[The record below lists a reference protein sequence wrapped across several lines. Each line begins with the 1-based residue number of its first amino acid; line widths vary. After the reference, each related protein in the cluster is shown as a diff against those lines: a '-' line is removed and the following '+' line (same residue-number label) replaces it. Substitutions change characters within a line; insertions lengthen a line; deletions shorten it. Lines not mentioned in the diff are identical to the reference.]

1 MSSQSDESA
10 GRKPFVVNAKVRR
23 YLRFFHEHRD
33 KPITAMTMLRSY
45 GWIWLLY
52 AILVAYVLVVSLL
65 NSADNLAA
73 AAAVGFII
81 GAVLRDATHASRM
94 ARAWP
99 VYREVLD
106 WNKID
111 RLLDEDRS
119 AVEIIE

>member
-1 MSSQSDESA
+1 MSSQSDASA
-10 GRKPFVVNAKVRR
+10 ERKPFVVDARVRR

-33 KPITAMTMLRSY
+33 KPITAMTILRSY
-45 GWIWLLY
+45 GWIWLFY
-52 AILVAYVLVVSLL
+52 AILLAYILVVNLL
-65 NSADNLAA
+65 NSADNVP

-81 GAVLRDATHASRM
+81 GAILRDATHASRM

-111 RLLDEDRS
+111 RLLNEDGS
-119 AVEIIE
+119 AID